1 VSVTFPRGFRASG
14 VTAGMKPSGRADLGL
29 LIADADASA
38 AGLFTT
44 NTFAA
49 APVELSRRRLAGG
62 RVRAVVAN
70 SGQANAGT
78 GPGGAV
84 DAETTT
90 AAVAAAVGVDPGSVL
105 TCSTGVIGEPL
116 HVDEFVAAIPALVEG
131 LSPRGGDAFAEAITT
146 TDTVRKQAAATRG
159 PYRVGGCAKGVGM
172 IAPDLRLAT
181 MLTFVTTDAPVAPD
195 PLRRLAA
202 EVLEPAFESLT
213 VDGCTSTNDTVLLL
227 AGGAAGGPPVEP
239 GTPAWDHLVEAVEE
253 VASSLLRQLADDA
266 EGATHVLIVEVTGA
280 HTEADARVVARAIA
294 DSLLVKT
301 AMFGGDPNP
310 GRILQAVGASGVA
323 FAPEDVEAHLAG
335 VPVIEG
341 GRIAPSFGEGGV
353 ALARR
358 ALAER
363 DVTIAVSLG
372 DGPGASRTLGVDL
385 SYDYVKINA
394 EYTT

>member
-14 VTAGMKPSGRADLGL
+14 VTAGMKPSGRPDLGL
-29 LIADADASA
+29 VVADGEASA

-44 NTFAA
+44 NAFAA

-62 RVRAVVAN
+62 RARAVVVN

-78 GPGGAV
+78 GPRGDR

-90 AAVAAAVGVDPGSVL
+90 AAVAGSLDLDRSSVL
-105 TCSTGVIGEPL
+105 ACSTGVIGEPL
-116 HVDEFVAAIPALVEG
+116 HVDEFVAALPALVDG
-131 LSPRGGDAFAEAITT
+131 LSAEGGDAFAEAITT
-146 TDTVRKQAAATRG
+146 TDTVRKQAAAARG

-181 MLTFVTTDAPVAPD
+181 MLAFFTTDAPVTPD
-195 PLRRLAA
+195 PLRRLAT

-213 VDGCTSTNDTVLLL
+213 IDGCTSTNDTVLLL

-239 GTPAWDHLVEAVEE
+239 GTPAWDDLAGALEE

-266 EGATHVLIVEVTGA
+266 EGATHVLLVEVTGA
-280 HTEADARVVARAIA
+280 TTERDARVVARAIA
-294 DSLLVKT
+294 ESLLVKT

-323 FAPEDVEAHLAG
+323 FSPSDVQAFIAD
-335 VPVIEG
+335 VPVIANG
-341 GRIAPSFGEGGV
+341 QIAPSFVEGGV
-353 ALARR
+353 DLARK
-358 ALAER
+358 ALTER
-363 DVTIAVSLG
+363 GVWIAVSLG
-372 DGPGASRTLGVDL
+372 PGAGVSRALGVDL